1 MEKTLPSLN
10 TLVIREK
17 KPVLI
22 CDADEVIFDFMHDF
36 LLFLQRKQLYFNW
49 DSYALT
55 GNIIRKNNT
64 ALNEEEV
71 KKLIFFF
78 LNLIP

>member
-1 MEKTLPSLN
+1 MEKTLPSLKSYLIQEN
-10 TLVIREK
+10 
-17 KPVLI
+17 KPILI

-36 LLFLQRKQLYFNW
+36 LLFLEKNQLFFNW

-64 ALNEEEV
+64 ALNEDEV
-71 KKLIFFF
+71 RKLIFFF
-78 LNLIP
+78 LNLIH